1 MKMNAASIKNQKAEW
16 EALGVKLPAFD
27 HDAMTAKTKEHPV
40 WVHFG
45 AGNIFRGFIAA
56 LQQRLLNEGL
66 QDRGI
71 IAADTFDYDIIDKI
85 YTPFDNLTMMV
96 TLNPDG
102 STSREIIGSVAEGLR
117 ADSSDAAMMARFK
130 EIFTDPGL
138 QMISF
143 TITEKGY
150 ALYRPD
156 GSLMP
161 VVQADID
168 EGPAHARHAMS
179 MVAALL
185 FERFQAGAAPLAVV
199 SMDNCSHNGEKLQ
212 SSVMTVAKA
221 WAEKGYVGQDF
232 IAYLEDESKIAFP
245 WSMIDKITPRPHKIV
260 EEQLVKDNIEDME
273 PIVTSKNTFIAAFVN
288 AERPQYLVVEDKFPN
303 GRPPLEKAGVYMTD
317 RDTVNKTERMK
328 VTTCLNPLHTAMSV
342 YGCMLGY
349 TLICDE
355 MKDADIVAL
364 IKRLGYVEGLPVV
377 VNPGILEP
385 KAFIDEVVEQ
395 RLPNPFM
402 PDAPQ
407 RIATDTSQKVGIRFG
422 ETIKSYVAEGRD
434 LNTLD
439 MEPIVTSKN
448 TFIAAF
454 VNAERPQYL
463 VVEDKFP
470 NGRPPLEKA
479 GVYMTDRDTV
489 NKTERMKVTTCLN
502 PLHTAMSVYGC
513 MLGYTLICDE
523 MKDADIVALIK
534 RLGYVEGLPV
544 VVNPGILEPKA
555 FIDEVVEQRLPN
567 PFMPD
572 APQRIATDTS
582 QKVGIRFGETIKSYV
597 AEGRDLNTLVSIPLA
612 IAGWLRYLLAVDDN
626 GNAFE
631 VSADPLKDDL
641 QAKLATIK
649 FGAPDSCTDQL
660 DSILSN
666 ASIFGS
672 DLTKTVLADKVKA
685 YFKAE
690 IAGPG
695 AVRKTLHDAVNA

>member
-1 MKMNAASIKNQKAEW
+1 MKLSYQGIQDKQGYAAAQVALPQYDWAKMAE
-16 EALGVKLPAFD
+16 K
-27 HDAMTAKTKEHPV
+27 TAEKPV
-40 WVHFG
+40 CVHFG

-434 LNTLD
+434 LNTL
-439 MEPIVTSKN
+439 
-448 TFIAAF
+448 
-454 VNAERPQYL
+454 
-463 VVEDKFP
+463 
-470 NGRPPLEKA
+470 
-479 GVYMTDRDTV
+479 
-489 NKTERMKVTTCLN
+489 
-502 PLHTAMSVYGC
+502 
-513 MLGYTLICDE
+513 
-523 MKDADIVALIK
+523 
-534 RLGYVEGLPV
+534 
-544 VVNPGILEPKA
+544 
-555 FIDEVVEQRLPN
+555 
-567 PFMPD
+567 
-572 APQRIATDTS
+572 
-582 QKVGIRFGETIKSYV
+582 
-597 AEGRDLNTLVSIPLA
+597 VSIPLA

-695 AVRKTLHDAVNA
+695 AVRATLHKYTLAR